1 MRVGHVATPAAVW
14 AHPTRTLTNPPA
26 AQNLS
31 NMRVGLASG
40 YYPTVTEIQDGLVAA
55 GASFT
60 PAVSGIF
67 MAAADTTYLY
77 VEVYSDSKAA
87 WITTVS
93 ARIHKAVV
101 GMANLIRFTNGD
113 TVDRYVVVQKYGP

>member
-14 AHPTRTLTNPPA
+14 AHPTRNLTNPAA
-26 AQNLS
+26 AQDLS

-60 PAVSGIF
+60 PTVSGIF
-67 MAAADTTYLY
+67 MAAANTPYLY
-77 VEVYSDSKAA
+77 IKVYSDALAA
-87 WITTVS
+87 WIVTVGE
-93 ARIHKAVV
+93 RIHKAVV
-101 GMANLIRFTNGD
+101 GLANRIQFTNED
-113 TVDRYVVVQKYGP
+113 TTGRYVVVQKYGP